1 MSPADLLR
9 SDLRLITELVPA
21 GSRVL
26 DLGCGDGSLMTH
38 LRDGRGC
45 SVRGVEVDH
54 ADIAAAIAQGLS
66 VVENDLDE
74 GLGGY
79 RDGTFDVVIL
89 SQTLQVVKRPAFVLR
104 EMLRVGGKGIVSFPN
119 FGYWRIRGYLASR
132 GRMPVSRSI
141 PYSWYD
147 TPNIHHTTL
156 KDFRDFVSAND
167 GRIETEI
174 PLLTG
179 NWHRREVRRVEF
191 APNLFADT
199 VVAVVTAGTG
209 GASAPARD

>member
-1 MSPADLLR
+1 MSAVDQLR
-9 SDLRLITELVPA
+9 ADLRLITELVPT

-26 DLGCGDGSLMTH
+26 DLGCGDGSLLAH
-38 LRDGRGC
+38 LRDERGC
-45 SVRGVEVDH
+45 SVRGVEVEH
-54 ADIAAAIAQGLS
+54 ADIAAAISQGLS

-79 RDGTFDVVIL
+79 RDGAFDIVIL
-89 SQTLQVVKRPAFVLR
+89 SQTLQVVRRPAFVLR
-104 EMLRVGGKGIVSFPN
+104 EMLRVGEKGIVSFPN

-156 KDFRDFVSAND
+156 KDFRDFVAAN
-167 GRIETEI
+167 GGELEQEI

-179 NWHRREVRRVEF
+179 NWHRPDVRRVRF
-191 APNLFADT
+191 IPNLFADT
-199 VVAVVTAGTG
+199 AVAVVKTRA
-209 GASAPARD
+209 